1 MRESDKGAKGDHRV
15 VSDPIKER
23 KDFIDHLKS
32 NPPVE
37 SEEKEKNKQ
46 GGKK

>member
-1 MRESDKGAKGDHRV
+1 MKESDKGAKGDHRV

-23 KDFIDHLKS
+23 KDFIDHLKH

-37 SEEKEKNKQ
+37 NEEDVKKQ
-46 GGKK
+46 GAKK